1 MTGMTFSTDIVPLGE
16 RAWQSVLDHVVAV
29 GDAAETTYLEVKST
43 LDVASK
49 AGRAK
54 VAKFLLGA
62 ANRLPT
68 EANRHFNGHAVLVIG
83 AEAGS
88 ALGVSKG
95 TEAHDLENSLRPYL
109 GPQFPPFEF
118 GRISVG
124 DEREVLFVIAQPPQD
139 GQPPFPCH
147 KTYQGD
153 DRRDSLE
160 DGAVYVRGASN
171 TRPARAGEMLT
182 LVERA
187 KGGGKTPIE
196 LDVQVLGPVNRVA
209 RVDEMLGLLYD
220 GEDERFSSPQK
231 AADRTSALLAANV
244 FGRTQPLTP
253 EEREEH
259 LAAWRRA
266 RPHHIA
272 RGREY
277 LLGVTLPGS
286 GIQVVSHGRFVAK
299 PHLVVT
305 FHDCEAF
312 DFRDEDADLDKVV
325 EPVVRSG
332 DPFMLGSRLDPL
344 RLQPRGYPVAWENK
358 NDDLEVMLTP
368 ESLRPDSPWSSE
380 QDDYAVVARDPQ
392 ASTVSVT
399 WVLTEEGS
407 DAVTRGKLTIPTR
420 EIVDAAELLR
430 QVLSPEP

>member
-1 MTGMTFSTDIVPLGE
+1 MTRMTFSTDIVPLGE
-16 RAWQSVLDHVVAV
+16 RAWQSVLDHVVSV
-29 GDAAETTYLEVKST
+29 GDAAETTYLELKST

-68 EANRHFNGHAVLVIG
+68 EANRHFNGYAVLVIG
-83 AEAGS
+83 AEEGTAQ
-88 ALGVSKG
+88 GVPRG

-109 GPQFPPFEF
+109 GPTFPPFEF
-118 GRISVG
+118 GRIGVS

-139 GQPPFPCH
+139 GQPIYPCH
-147 KTYQGD
+147 KTYQGND
-153 DRRDSLE
+153 GRDSLE

-171 TRPARAGEMLT
+171 TRPARAGEMLA

-187 KGGGKTPIE
+187 KGGGKAPID
-196 LDVQVLGPVNRVA
+196 LDVEITGPINRVA
-209 RVDEMLGLLYD
+209 RVDEILEILYD
-220 GEDERFSSPQK
+220 GEDDRFRRPQK
-231 AADRTSALLAANV
+231 AADSTSALMAASV

-259 LAAWRRA
+259 LAAWRRE

-286 GIQVVSHGRFVAK
+286 GIRVESRGRFVAK
-299 PHLVVT
+299 PELVVT
-305 FHDCEAF
+305 FHDCQAL
-312 DFRDEDADLDKVV
+312 DFRDEEADLDKIV
-325 EPVVRSG
+325 EPVVRQG
-332 DPFMLGSRLDPL
+332 DPFMLGSRLDPP
-344 RLQPRGYPVAWENK
+344 RLQPLDYPVAWANRG
-358 NDDLEVMLTP
+358 DDVEVVHTP
-368 ESLRPDSPWSSE
+368 ESLRPDSAWSSD
-380 QDDYAVVARDPQ
+380 QDDYVVVARDPQ

-407 DAVTRGKLTIPTR
+407 DTVTRGELLVPTR
-420 EIVDAAELLR
+420 EIVDAGDLLR
-430 QVLSPEP
+430 EVFSPEP